1 VEAGGFELCLSFL
14 LGASVGYALR
24 AAISSIRRAKVRKQR
39 REEVDRSAVLD
50 RETVVQEQAGTQY
63 LAASPALAGAAAAII
78 REIESG
84 IDSPR
89 EPAS

>member
-1 VEAGGFELCLSFL
+1 MFELYLAFL
-14 LGASVGYALR
+14 LGASVGYTVR
-24 AAISSIRRAKVRKQR
+24 AAISNLRRAKVRRQR
-39 REEVDRSAVLD
+39 REELSRSAPLD
-50 RETVVQEQAGTQY
+50 REMVVQEQAGAQY
-63 LAASPALAGAAAAII
+63 LAASPALTGAAAAII

>member
-1 VEAGGFELCLSFL
+1 MGAGGFELCLSFL
-14 LGASVGYALR
+14 LGASVGYAFR
-24 AAISSIRRAKVRKQR
+24 AAISSIRRAKSRQRR
-39 REEVDRSAVLD
+39 REELARSAALD
-50 RETVVQEQAGTQY
+50 LQEQAGTQY

>member
-1 VEAGGFELCLSFL
+1 MEAEGFQLCLAFL
-14 LGASVGYALR
+14 LGASVGYAVR
-24 AAISSIRRAKVRKQR
+24 AAISNVRRAKVRRQR
-39 REEVDRSAVLD
+39 GEEVARSAALD
-50 RETVVQEQAGTQY
+50 REMMVQEQAGTQC
-63 LAASPALAGAAAAII
+63 LAASPALTGAAAAII